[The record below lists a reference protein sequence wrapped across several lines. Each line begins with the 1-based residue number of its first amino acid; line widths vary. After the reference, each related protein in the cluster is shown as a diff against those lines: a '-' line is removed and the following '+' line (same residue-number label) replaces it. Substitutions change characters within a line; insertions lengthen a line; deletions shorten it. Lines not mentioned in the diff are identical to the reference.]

1 MVGCYIVLE
10 KQRCAE
16 FSGSPRRD
24 VRLRGSHVLGHVVG
38 RWLEF
43 RVNIVG
49 ASVSGQIEQIIERK
63 PVVLMAEIVEN
74 GCRYRRRPTVVP
86 Y

>member
-16 FSGSPRRD
+16 FSGSPEGCQAK
-24 VRLRGSHVLGHVVG
+24 GSHVLGHVVG